1 MNVVFIEHNNQS
13 GTYLFEV
20 PEGVKLGKGETVM
33 VETRH
38 GETSGVCV
46 CESFELD
53 GSPLETVGRIC
64 GAKFPLKKVICRVFV
79 EKFVSPA
86 EKSEAAFSF

>member
-20 PEGVKLGKGETVM
+20 PVGVSLKKGETVM

-38 GETSGVCV
+38 GETCGVCV

-53 GSPLETVGRIC
+53 GSPLETIGRIC
-64 GAKFPLKKVICRVFV
+64 GAKFPLKRVVGCIRVDVFPQEWWGEDGNV
-79 EKFVSPA
+79 
-86 EKSEAAFSF
+86 

>member
-20 PEGVKLGKGETVM
+20 PAGVKLGVGETVM
-33 VETRH
+33 VDTRH

-53 GSPLETVGRIC
+53 GSPLETIGRIC
-64 GAKFPLKKVICRVFV
+64 GARFPLKMVIGKVFV
-79 EKFVSPA
+79 EKFVVPA
-86 EKSEAAFSF
+86 EKPEAALPY

>member
-13 GTYLFEV
+13 GAYLFEV
-20 PEGVKLGKGETVM
+20 PAGVKLGEGETAM
-33 VETRH
+33 VETRY
-38 GETSGVCV
+38 GETCGVCV

-64 GAKFPLKKVICRVFV
+64 GASFPLKRVIGRVFV

-86 EKSEAAFSF
+86 EKSEDALPY

>member
-1 MNVVFIEHNNQS
+1 MNVVFIKHNNQS

-20 PEGVKLGKGETVM
+20 PVGVKLGAGETVM
-33 VETRH
+33 VDTRR

-53 GSPLETVGRIC
+53 SSPLETVARLC
-64 GAKFPLKKVICRVFV
+64 GASFPLKRVIGRVFV
-79 EKFVSPA
+79 EKFASPA
-86 EKSEAAFSF
+86 EKSGDALPY